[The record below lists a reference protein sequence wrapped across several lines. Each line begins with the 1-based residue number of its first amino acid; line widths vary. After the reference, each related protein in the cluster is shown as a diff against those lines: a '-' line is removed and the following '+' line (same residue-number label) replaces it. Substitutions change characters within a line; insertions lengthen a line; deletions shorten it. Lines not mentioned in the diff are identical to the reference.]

1 MPRYSR
7 NSIKSIF
14 FHVMIQGV
22 NKEDILK
29 NDNEKKYFIYIINM
43 LKKICKVKVIA
54 YCIMDNHVHLLIKAD
69 NIDELIKFMHRLNTK
84 YAIYYNKKYNRVGH
98 VFRDRYRSEGI
109 FSEEQFYNCIN
120 YIYNNPVKA
129 GICERVSDYKFSNYF
144 ENKKYIVD
152 NFQCVEEFIDVK
164 EKESDEEII
173 NKYLQRENI
182 NINNIK
188 RNKKL
193 LKVMIRYFRD
203 KKVSYRSIEKII
215 GISREKLRKI
225 NNAFE

>member
-7 NSIKSIF
+7 NSVKSNF
-14 FHVMIQGV
+14 FHVMIQGI

-29 NDNEKKYFIYIINM
+29 NDDDKKYFIHIINR
-43 LKKICKVKVIA
+43 LKNLCKVKFIA
-54 YCIMDNHVHLLIKAD
+54 YCIMDNHVHLLFEVDDIY
-69 NIDELIKFMHRLNTK
+69 ELIKFMHRLNTK

-109 FSEEQFYNCIN
+109 FSEQQFYNCIN

-129 GICERVSDYKFSNYF
+129 GICKNASTYKYSNYF
-144 ENKKYIVD
+144 ENKEYILN
-152 NFQCVEEFIDVK
+152 NFQSNEEFIDVK

-188 RNKKL
+188 RDKKL
-193 LKVMIRYFRD
+193 LKTMVKYFRS
-203 KKVSYRSIEKII
+203 KNVSYRSMEKII

-225 NNAFE
+225 NNVCE